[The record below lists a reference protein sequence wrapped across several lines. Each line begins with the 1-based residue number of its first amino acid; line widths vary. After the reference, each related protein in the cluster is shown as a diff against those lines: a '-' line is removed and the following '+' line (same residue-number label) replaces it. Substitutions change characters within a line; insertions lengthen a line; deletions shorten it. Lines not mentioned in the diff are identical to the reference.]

1 MDPGLSAGRSRR
13 LALLAAAVTLLPGCY
28 YGHLA
33 RGQVDLL
40 SRRVPIAEVLADPA
54 TDAALRSKLERA
66 LDARA
71 FATRAL
77 GLPDNASYTSYADL
91 GRPYAVWNVFAA
103 PEFALE
109 PHEWCYPFL
118 GCLAYRGF
126 YDRARADAAAAELR
140 EQGLDVHVAGIAA
153 YSTLGWFD
161 DPLLNTMAGEAD
173 AVAGTIFHELAHQVH
188 FVDGDT
194 AFNESFATFVEQ
206 EGLRRYL
213 KDAPELVEQAA
224 RRQRWHA
231 DFVALMLGARAR
243 LEAVYAGPGSDAD
256 KRERK
261 RAEFERLRADYAALR
276 RAWRGEDD
284 AATLAEANNAL
295 LLPFGL
301 YHQWVPAFGRLFER
315 QGGDW
320 AAFYRAVGELA
331 ELDEPERV
339 KRLEALTQP

>member
-1 MDPGLSAGRSRR
+1 MDAGLIRA
-13 LALLAAAVTLLPGCY
+13 AALAAAFTLLPGCY

-33 RGQVDLL
+33 RGQFDLL
-40 SRRVPIAEVLADPA
+40 SKRVPIAEVLADPA
-54 TDAALRSKLERA
+54 TDAVLRRKLERA

-71 FATRAL
+71 FATRTL

-103 PEFALE
+103 PELALE

-118 GCLAYRGF
+118 GCLAYRGY
-126 YDRARADAAAAELR
+126 YDRARAEAAAAELR
-140 EQGLDVHVAGIAA
+140 EQGLDVFVAGIPA

-161 DPLLNTMAGEAD
+161 DPLLNTMAGDED
-173 AVAGTIFHELAHQVH
+173 AIAGTIFHELAHQVQ

-213 KDAPELVEQAA
+213 KDAPELAAQAA

-231 DFVALMLGARAR
+231 GFVALMLGARER
-243 LEAVYAGPGSDAD
+243 LEQVYASDAPVAD

-261 RAEFERLRADYAALR
+261 RAEFERLRADYTALR
-276 RAWRGEDD
+276 RAWRGD
-284 AATLAEANNAL
+284 ADTGTLENANNAL

-301 YHQWVPAFGRLFER
+301 YNTWVPAFERLFARER
-315 QGGDW
+315 GDW
-320 AAFYRAVGELA
+320 RAFYRAVGDLA
-331 ELDEPERV
+331 KLDEDERTA
-339 KRLEALTQP
+339 RLEALAR

>member
-1 MDPGLSAGRSRR
+1 MDAGLTR
-13 LALLAAAVTLLPGCY
+13 LSLLAAAVALLPGCY

-33 RGQVDLL
+33 RGQLDLL
-40 SRRVPIAEVLADPA
+40 SKRVPIAEVLADPA
-54 TDAALRSKLERA
+54 TDAALRRKLERA

-71 FATRAL
+71 FASREL

-103 PEFALE
+103 PELALE

-126 YDRARADAAAAELR
+126 YDRARAEAAAAELK
-140 EQGLDVHVAGIAA
+140 EQGLDVYVAGIPA

-161 DPLLNTMAGEAD
+161 DPLLNTMNGEED
-173 AVAGTIFHELAHQVH
+173 ALAGTIFHELAHQVH

-213 KDAPELVEQAA
+213 KDAPELAAAAA
-224 RRQRWHA
+224 RRERWQE
-231 DFVALMLGARAR
+231 DFVALMLGARER
-243 LEAVYAGPGSDAD
+243 LAAIYASEAPDAD

-261 RAEFERLRADYAALR
+261 RAE
-276 RAWRGEDD
+276 
-284 AATLAEANNAL
+284 
-295 LLPFGL
+295 
-301 YHQWVPAFGRLFER
+301 
-315 QGGDW
+315 
-320 AAFYRAVGELA
+320 
-331 ELDEPERV
+331 
-339 KRLEALTQP
+339 